1 MIVPKVKNIIHQ
13 LIERW
18 RQVHITLNYDI
29 KKVQTSLNATGGT
42 RVSDS
47 KQYTN
52 TRIPVKQTRAVILP
66 TYTTSGHF

>member
-1 MIVPKVKNIIHQ
+1 MIKYDDGVSS
-13 LIERW
+13 
-18 RQVHITLNYDI
+18 ITLNYDI

-42 RVSDS
+42 RVSNS

-52 TRIPVKQTRAVILP
+52 ISTLIKQAQAVILP